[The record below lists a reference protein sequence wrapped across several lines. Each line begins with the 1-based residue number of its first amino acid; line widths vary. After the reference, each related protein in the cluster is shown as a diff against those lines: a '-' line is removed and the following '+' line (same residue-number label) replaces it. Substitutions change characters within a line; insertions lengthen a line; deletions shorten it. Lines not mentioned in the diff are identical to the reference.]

1 MRISCLIITV
11 LWVLCGC
18 TSNQHEASNT
28 AENHP
33 KQSEIVVEKHDTILV
48 AKAETVNVEGK
59 MKITYSGDIDND
71 YVERLYMR
79 AYKGSFKAYEKLN
92 YYLTNRKHPFP
103 TMPLSIYMAHSK
115 KYPRAY
121 YYCFKALCYPYQA
134 LEQRGTHRYMDRE
147 TKMLALYFLTRG
159 ANMGDEKCISML
171 NGEYTDTLSIECQ
184 VSRFYIE
191 NGKKDVILQSY

>member
-1 MRISCLIITV
+1 
-11 LWVLCGC
+11 
-18 TSNQHEASNT
+18 
-28 AENHP
+28 
-33 KQSEIVVEKHDTILV
+33 
-48 AKAETVNVEGK
+48 
-59 MKITYSGDIDND
+59 
-71 YVERLYMR
+71 MR

-134 LEQRGTHRYMDRE
+134 LEQRGTHRYMERE

-159 ANMGDEKCISML
+159 ANMGDEKCISVL

>member
-103 TMPLSIYMAHSK
+103 TMP
-115 KYPRAY
+115 
-121 YYCFKALCYPYQA
+121 
-134 LEQRGTHRYMDRE
+134 
-147 TKMLALYFLTRG
+147 
-159 ANMGDEKCISML
+159 
-171 NGEYTDTLSIECQ
+171 
-184 VSRFYIE
+184 
-191 NGKKDVILQSY
+191 